1 MSVLSMKKDIYTDRK
16 YADGYPNMAQLAH
29 KFFANDVASR
39 PDDTPRVEQLLTYLG
54 RLIDLSES
62 RKILVL
68 GCGPLPQ
75 MAQILIN
82 KGYTVVGVDPVP
94 SFVETAREYL
104 HDSASVVQG
113 SAEAIPLPDYSQDI
127 VIFESVLEHVDSIP
141 HSLEEIYRVLRPG
154 GVLWLSTTNRHRFS
168 LKGFNAEFNVPF
180 YNWFPRLVKES
191 YIFQHLHYNPKLAN
205 YTERPAVHWLSFADL
220 CSRGR
225 DAGFSQF
232 YARMDLVRLS
242 DLRISKGLLRRAFL
256 PLLLP
261 LIQQNPWLRS
271 SVLTQVENAIFMLK
285 RK

>member
-1 MSVLSMKKDIYTDRK
+1 VKEDIYKDRK
-16 YADGYPNMAQLAH
+16 YADGSPNMAQLAH
-29 KFFANDVASR
+29 NFFSNSVASR
-39 PDDTPRVEQLLTYLG
+39 PDDTPRVERLLMYLG

-75 MAQILIN
+75 VAQILIN
-82 KGYTVVGVDPVP
+82 KGYKVVGVEPVL

-104 HDSASVVQG
+104 NDSASVIQG
-113 SAEAIPLPDYSQDI
+113 CAESIPLPDCSQHI

-141 HSLEEIYRVLRPG
+141 HSLEEIYRVLTPG
-154 GVLWLSTTNRHRFS
+154 GVLWLSTTNRHHFS
-168 LKGFNAEFNVPF
+168 LKGLNSEFNVPF
-180 YNWFPRLVKES
+180 YNWFPRLVKEC

-225 DAGFSQF
+225 DAGFSRF
-232 YARMDLVRLS
+232 YARMDLMRLS
-242 DLRISKGLLRRAFL
+242 DLCISKGLLRRAFL

-271 SVLTQVENAIFMLK
+271 LALTQVGDAIFMLK
-285 RK
+285 QK

>member
-1 MSVLSMKKDIYTDRK
+1 MKEDIYKDRK

-29 KFFANDVASR
+29 KFFSNSVASR
-39 PDDTPRVEQLLTYLG
+39 PDDTPQVEQLLTYLG
-54 RLIDLSES
+54 RLIDLSKS
-62 RKILVL
+62 RKILAL

-75 MAQILIN
+75 IAQILIN
-82 KGYTVVGVDPVP
+82 KGYTVVGVDPIL

-104 HDSASVVQG
+104 NDSASVIQG
-113 SAEAIPLPDYSQDI
+113 SAEAIPLPDYSQHI

-141 HSLEEIYRVLRPG
+141 HSLEEIYRVLTPG
-154 GVLWLSTTNRHRFS
+154 GVLWLSTTNRYRFS
-168 LKGFNAEFNVPF
+168 LKGLNGEFNVPF
-180 YNWFPRLVKES
+180 YSWFPRLVKES

-225 DAGFSQF
+225 DAGFGQF
-232 YARMDLVRLS
+232 YTRMDLIRLS
-242 DLRISKGLLRRAFL
+242 DLRSSKGLLRRAFL

-271 SVLTQVENAIFMLK
+271 LALTQVGDAIFMLK